1 MSVSKK
7 DDGLDVS
14 LDLEDFTPR
23 QLRKL
28 LSKMA
33 RRKLRNEL
41 TKDEE
46 EDDEDRIQND
56 NDDLVNL
63 HESHTGDSKAPKVK
77 KDDLPLA
84 ENDLEDAPEKGD
96 GEEMI
101 AKDSKKK
108 ARK

>member
-1 MSVSKK
+1 MSSHKSTEE
-7 DDGLDVS
+7 LDVS

-33 RRKLRNEL
+33 RRKLRNAI
-41 TKDEE
+41 TKKESEDEE
-46 EDDEDRIQND
+46 DRVQDD

-63 HESHTGDSKAPKVK
+63 HESHKGDSKAPRVD
-77 KDDLPLA
+77 KDDLPIV
-84 ENDLEDAPEKGD
+84 ENDLDDAPEEDD

-101 AKDSKKK
+101 ARPDKKK

>member
-1 MSVSKK
+1 MAASKK

-41 TKDEE
+41 TE
-46 EDDEDRIQND
+46 EDDDADEDRVQND

-63 HESHTGDSKAPKVK
+63 HESHSGDPKTPKVTK
-77 KDDLPLA
+77 EDLPLA

-101 AKDSKKK
+101 AKYKKG
-108 ARK
+108 RK